1 MVVVRQRALRYSVIV
16 VSSMTVVAMAF
27 QLFGSHL
34 NWSHPMTGWLGANLL
49 LATTFLVLTR
59 SPSITPP
66 VLVPIFA
73 LVCGLDVAVVA
84 PLILASHGWGQVLL
98 KYGYFGPVLLTF
110 LPFLLL
116 RMPFAEGMAVN
127 GVVLSSYVVVLW
139 LVPGLP
145 VGHRLMHMNN
155 VLLSSIAAGAG
166 GWLLDS
172 LQRDNHA
179 RRREVESLL
188 LNILPATIAAR
199 LKRGE
204 SPIADA
210 ASQVS
215 VVFADLVGF
224 TQFAQART
232 PGEVVQLLD
241 RIFCCFDELA
251 RQQDLEKIKTIGDS
265 YLAVAGLPDARED
278 HADAAARFALAI
290 VDEVVRIGASHGVA
304 LSLRV
309 GIDCGPVVAGVIGRH
324 KFSYDVWGDT
334 VNTASR
340 MESHSEPGRI
350 QLTERLVGQLSP
362 GFRVERRGDID
373 VKGKGRMQT
382 WWLTGGDVF

>member
-1 MVVVRQRALRYSVIV
+1 
-16 VSSMTVVAMAF
+16 
-27 QLFGSHL
+27 
-34 NWSHPMTGWLGANLL
+34 
-49 LATTFLVLTR
+49 
-59 SPSITPP
+59 
-66 VLVPIFA
+66 
-73 LVCGLDVAVVA
+73 LDVAVVA

-98 KYGYFGPVLLTF
+98 KYGYFGPVLLAF

-116 RMPFAEGMAVN
+116 RMPFAEGMAIN
-127 GVVLSSYVVVLW
+127 AVVLSSYVVVLW

-155 VLLSSIAAGAG
+155 VVLSGIAAGAG
-166 GWLLDS
+166 GWMLDS
-172 LQRDNHA
+172 LQRDNYA

-188 LNILPATIAAR
+188 LNILPATIAGR
-199 LKRGE
+199 LKKGE

-210 ASQVS
+210 ATEVS

-224 TQFAQART
+224 TPFAKART
-232 PGEVVQLLD
+232 PAEVVQLLD
-241 RIFCCFDELA
+241 RVFSRFDELA
-251 RQQDLEKIKTIGDS
+251 KLHGLEKIKTIGDA
-265 YLAVAGLPDARED
+265 YLAVSGLPDARED

-290 VDEVVRIGASHGVA
+290 LDEVVQIGASHGTA

-340 MESHSEPGRI
+340 MESHGEPGRI
-350 QLTERLVGQLSP
+350 QLTERAASQLSP
-362 GFRVERRGDID
+362 NFRVERRGDIE

-382 WWLTGGDVF
+382 LWLIG